1 LLSTEEKHV
10 KIVVNKGLMM
20 ALNGLR
26 RMRAYAVF
34 QASRYIWLV
43 MIVIGLLLGGF
54 SGEFGV
60 VLFSL

>member
-1 LLSTEEKHV
+1 
-10 KIVVNKGLMM
+10 MM

-34 QASRYIWLV
+34 QASRYILLV

-60 VLFSL
+60 VLFSH